1 MKLIC
6 LAVAAATLLPQARAQ
21 YAPAPDAYSL
31 TGINSMMGPP
41 VTVKIWR
48 DGSRAVLE
56 SSTAKTHTMSLYDL
70 QAHSVI
76 TWMPDNAAA
85 PCTNGNFSGDWG
97 DPFALSAEVNSEVA
111 SQHARQVGA
120 ETVNGIAANVMDAPV
135 PDGSSAKAWIE
146 SKYGLVVKLVM
157 TPKTGVPLTIVEVKS
172 FTAGKPHA
180 AVFAPPASCSSAAA
194 SPAPPARNAAD
205 FSDAMMPPASSNAC
219 NVVLRV
225 VRAETMQPVTSGFQ
239 IAVDRTVDPEHAA
252 HYVMGQAPNGHVTF
266 SGGGL
271 QELTAQLRN
280 GALRIEAAPAQFDIE
295 AAFGAGGSA
304 SALIY
309 RQCYRPETVLLLVVK
324 NPQKL
329 SDGADWLWVKA
340 GKFATAQP

>member
-1 MKLIC
+1 MRTV
-6 LAVAAATLLPQARAQ
+6 LALSLLVPLLRAQ

-31 TGINSMMGPP
+31 TGVNSMMGPP
-41 VTVKIWR
+41 VNVTIWR

-56 SSTAKTHTMSLYDL
+56 STAAKIHTMSLYDL
-70 QAHSVI
+70 RAHSVL
-76 TWMPDNAAA
+76 TWMPDNPAA
-85 PCTNGNFSGDWG
+85 PCTTGAFSGDWG
-97 DPFALSAEVNSEVA
+97 DPFALSAEVTNQA
-111 SQHARQVGA
+111 AAQHARQVGS
-120 ETVNGIAANVMDAPV
+120 EPVNGIEAKVMEAAS

-146 SKYGLVVKLVM
+146 SKYGLVLKLVM
-157 TPKTGVPLTIVEVKS
+157 TPKAGAPLTIVEVKS
-172 FTAGKPHA
+172 FSPGKPPA
-180 AVFAPPASCSSAAA
+180 AVFTPPASCAGVA
-194 SPAPPARNAAD
+194 SPPAPPSRNTAD
-205 FSDAMMPPASSNAC
+205 YSDALMPPASANTC

-225 VRAETMQPVTSGFQ
+225 VHAGTMNPLTSGFQ
-239 IAVDRTVDPEHAA
+239 IAIDRNVDLQHAA
-252 HYVMGQAPNGHVTF
+252 HYVMGQAPNGRVTF

-271 QELTAQLRN
+271 HEETAQLRN
-280 GALRIEAAPAQFDIE
+280 GTLRIDSAPAQFDVE

-329 SDGADWLWVKA
+329 SDGAEWLWVKS